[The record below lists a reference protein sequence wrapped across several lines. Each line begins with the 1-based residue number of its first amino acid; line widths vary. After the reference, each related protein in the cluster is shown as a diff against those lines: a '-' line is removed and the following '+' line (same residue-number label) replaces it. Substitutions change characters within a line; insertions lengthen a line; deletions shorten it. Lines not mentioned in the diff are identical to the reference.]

1 VTEHFRFRQLLII
14 IFTLMSACV
23 PGLAAAVGLAL
34 E

>member
-14 IFTLMSACV
+14 IFTLMSASV